1 MDKSK
6 ILQTIAQNKG
16 KLIPPP
22 TPLNMVEEK
31 CNEQYFDSL
40 TEKQTPLNIEEEKS
54 GKVDRFKESLIQV
67 GGVFFEINE
76 KSEFNAFIDEYFPN
90 AENFMKKDVRE
101 KYAQKYPI
109 KKLAELKT
117 IIIEGQFGI
126 AENGAIWID
135 DHNLSHRLIP
145 FVCEEL
151 IIYLN
156 SKQIVEDMH
165 QAYSKLK
172 NHETGFGVFISG
184 PSKTADIEQNLVY
197 GAHAAKKLI
206 VVLCNQ

>member
-1 MDKSK
+1 MDKTK
-6 ILQTIAQNKG
+6 ILQAIAQNKA
-16 KLIPPP
+16 KFIPSP
-22 TPLNMVEEK
+22 TSLNIVEEK

-40 TEKQTPLNIEEEKS
+40 TEKQTSLNIVEEKS
-54 GKVDRFKESLIQV
+54 GKLNRFKESLIQV
-67 GGVFFEINE
+67 GGDFFEISA
-76 KSEFNAFIDEYFPN
+76 KDEFDAFIDEHFPG

-101 KYAQKYPI
+101 KYSQKCPTE
-109 KKLAELKT
+109 KLAELKT
-117 IIIEGQFGI
+117 IIIEGKFGI

-135 DHNLSHRLIP
+135 ELNLSHRLIP

-151 IIYLN
+151 IICLN
-156 SKQIVEDMH
+156 SEQIVEDMQ

-172 NHETGFGVFISG
+172 NNEAGFGVFISG

-206 VVLCNQ
+206 VILCNQ